1 MWTSTACC
9 PCVRILFFR
18 RLCNNWHTSIL
29 TFYRISWLEMKQV
42 NYVQCW
48 KLIIQWRM
56 ASFGTGMI
64 WSTSGIT
71 HLDQRNLI
79 LTQKIVKYCLQS
91 LPWTQLKT
99 ERRSW
104 RYVSLVGAKMCCC
117 WSVDKN
123 LSFLGMPRS
132 CLRQGS
138 SPVFWAKCVI
148 SHACKGCCGQIQT
161 VPLIQTL

>member
-1 MWTSTACC
+1 MWAGTACC
-9 PCVRILFFR
+9 HCLRILFFR
-18 RLCNNWHTSIL
+18 RLCNNWHTSML

-42 NYVQCW
+42 NCVQCW

-91 LPWTQLKT
+91 LLWTQLKT

-104 RYVSLVGAKMCCC
+104 RYVSLIGTRMCCC
-117 WSVDKN
+117 WSMDKKPAFSRN
-123 LSFLGMPRS
+123 AQKLPEARQFSYLLSKMCHQPWL
-132 CLRQGS
+132 
-138 SPVFWAKCVI
+138 
-148 SHACKGCCGQIQT
+148 
-161 VPLIQTL
+161 